1 MPNVAVCLVDG
12 TTMQYQQRKNMRAFV
27 LVAISF
33 GLLSS
38 LPLQEVHAQDD
49 GGIAQLSSAAYA
61 PDSPVRE
68 NQLFRYQTGHYGFA
82 YNCDGEENKRNN
94 PAICWRKADQCQLP
108 RRMGCLERV
117 RHEASQVSRR
127 ILDGMCDSGCE
138 NCRRQKRQVSQSC
151 GCQSCLAK
159 QDGSTNQPTHSSTLI
174 ASEQSLPEQSLPEQ
188 TVASVERQ
196 PVSNNRRRSGLVG
209 MTRLASSTE
218 QVEWAAGQSVTSG
231 KEVLPN
237 SRDSHETS
245 RPTMGSLRPPVARI
259 TSVSVGSGLNSV
271 VEPLNESTA
280 SDVAEASPPT
290 PSSSTHRMGLLQRLQ
305 KVHSA
310 QASDLSKPA
319 KF

>member
-1 MPNVAVCLVDG
+1 
-12 TTMQYQQRKNMRAFV
+12 MRAFV

-38 LPLQEVHAQDD
+38 LPSQEVHAQDD

-117 RHEASQVSRR
+117 RHEAAQVSRR

-151 GCQSCLAK
+151 GCASCLAK
-159 QDGSTNQPTHSSTLI
+159 QDATTNQPTHSSTLI
-174 ASEQSLPEQSLPEQ
+174 ASEQSLPEQ
-188 TVASVERQ
+188 TVASVERE
-196 PVSNNRRRSGLVG
+196 PVSNNRRRSGLVS

-271 VEPLNESTA
+271 VEPLSVKSTMPA
-280 SDVAEASPPT
+280 MSPRPRRQRHRRALIEWVCCSVSKKSI
-290 PSSSTHRMGLLQRLQ
+290 PPRHLICQNLRSFNRIAIQSSFR
-305 KVHSA
+305 
-310 QASDLSKPA
+310 
-319 KF
+319 